1 MIFKDIPFVKFI
13 IEIPE
18 EQKRWATLI
27 LCCLLILW
35 QSSRYD
41 SKEEDM
47 KKEFML
53 IIQDIKIEKALI
65 QKELNE
71 CKDNRFEDANYF
83 RDKFLEL
90 KSQLE

>member
-27 LCCLLILW
+27 ICCLLILW
-35 QSSRYD
+35 QSSRND
-41 SKEEDM
+41 KREENQ
-47 KKEFML
+47 KNEFIS
-53 IIQDIKIEKALI
+53 IIQDHKIEKAILR
-65 QKELNE
+65 KELND

-90 KSQLE
+90 KNELK

>member
-27 LCCLLILW
+27 LCCALILW
-35 QSSRYD
+35 QSHRND
-41 SKEEDM
+41 KKEETL
-47 KKEFML
+47 KKEF
-53 IIQDIKIEKALI
+53 ISVIQDHKIEKAILR
-65 QKELNE
+65 KELSD
-71 CKDNRFEDANYF
+71 CKDDRFEDANYF

-90 KSQLE
+90 KKSFE